1 MVKACQEI
9 VWPCLA
15 RKIWSLWDCS
25 SSDIHSGQFLWSWR
39 LRPAW
44 AAWQEDKIII
54 CCEVH
59 IAKTWNTQNSKMV
72 QHVETKR
79 ILQVGSQE
87 YMICAD
93 SSSMGYHRHGG
104 MGPTQIALLNL
115 NQSSTPM
122 WLLNL
127 PRYEPLNSGNLETL
141 DRFIVNYSGSIRGT
155 NLHTP
160 FGDSRFHAFC
170 WVLFIVYHFIVASGP
185 NRWSQQI

>member
-1 MVKACQEI
+1 
-9 VWPCLA
+9 
-15 RKIWSLWDCS
+15 
-25 SSDIHSGQFLWSWR
+25 
-39 LRPAW
+39 
-44 AAWQEDKIII
+44 
-54 CCEVH
+54 
-59 IAKTWNTQNSKMV
+59 MV

-185 NRWSQQI
+185 NR